1 LDRKK
6 IYLVALTLL
15 IILSLSAKA
24 VRLFHIDASQKPRIV
39 QTKLRDIQGKVM
51 KGETL
56 LAIFLKHGL
65 DIDDLYA
72 IRDAAAGIYPLRNI
86 HIGQPYTVKVEGQN
100 RISSFIYQIN
110 RDSVLN
116 IRKTETSFEAE
127 KESIP
132 YEKRLL
138 SLSGNIEGNL
148 ISSIGTDHEHLLLAL
163 QLSDVFA
170 WNIDFAVDL
179 KKNDSYRIIVEG
191 LFLDGEF
198 KRYGNIVAAEFVNN
212 GESFKAYRFEHGGKA
227 DYYDEGGKSLRRVFL
242 KAPLNFRR
250 ISSYFSGKRLHP
262 ILKISRAHNG
272 IDYVAGAGTP
282 VSAIGDGKV
291 IHAGWKGAYGK
302 MVIIRHPN
310 GWQTYYGHL
319 SAIPPQIKTGGSVEQ
334 GQIIGN
340 VGSTG
345 LSTGPHLHYEF
356 RIDDKPVNPL
366 KVKMPEG
373 WPIPGAELA
382 VFRTFREQMDS
393 CFSNPRNLRKYAL
406 QPENSGRQSKP
417 LL

>member
-1 LDRKK
+1 MDRKK

-24 VRLFHIDASQKPRIV
+24 VRLFHIDASQEPRIV
-39 QTKLRDIQGKVM
+39 QKELRDIQGKVM

-110 RDSVLN
+110 HDSVLK

-132 YEKRLL
+132 YEKQLL

-170 WNIDFAVDL
+170 WNIDFSVDL
-179 KKNDSYRIIVEG
+179 RKNDSYRIIVEG

-198 KRYGNIVAAEFVNN
+198 KRY
-212 GESFKAYRFEHGGKA
+212 
-227 DYYDEGGKSLRRVFL
+227 
-242 KAPLNFRR
+242 
-250 ISSYFSGKRLHP
+250 
-262 ILKISRAHNG
+262 
-272 IDYVAGAGTP
+272 
-282 VSAIGDGKV
+282 
-291 IHAGWKGAYGK
+291 
-302 MVIIRHPN
+302 
-310 GWQTYYGHL
+310 
-319 SAIPPQIKTGGSVEQ
+319 
-334 GQIIGN
+334 
-340 VGSTG
+340 
-345 LSTGPHLHYEF
+345 
-356 RIDDKPVNPL
+356 
-366 KVKMPEG
+366 
-373 WPIPGAELA
+373 
-382 VFRTFREQMDS
+382 
-393 CFSNPRNLRKYAL
+393 
-406 QPENSGRQSKP
+406 
-417 LL
+417 